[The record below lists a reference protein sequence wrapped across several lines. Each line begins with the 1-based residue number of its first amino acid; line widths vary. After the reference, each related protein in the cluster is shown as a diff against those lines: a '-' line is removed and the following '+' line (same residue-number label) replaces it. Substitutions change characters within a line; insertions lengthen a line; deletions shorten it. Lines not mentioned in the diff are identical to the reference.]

1 MFLNS
6 LKVLEK
12 YWIPLSGLEKSS
24 KFNTLST
31 PHCFLWKRGYYMA
44 ACRYQIPQ
52 RLLKNIS
59 RVSAA
64 NEWNIFSTREAII
77 GSNHQATARKMVTI
91 RDNEKLKTIHTGC
104 GTWCCDR
111 CYLKKIGFHNC
122 NRLRNRYTCQKIQTS
137 ETKLQFSQRCT
148 VIKNLFSIE
157 KYSAQND
164 TWSHALNV
172 ITYM

>member
-1 MFLNS
+1 MVARRYEIS
-6 LKVLEK
+6 LLVLKK
-12 YWIPLSGLEKSS
+12 Y
-24 KFNTLST
+24 FT
-31 PHCFLWKRGYYMA
+31 H
-44 ACRYQIPQ
+44 
-52 RLLKNIS
+52 LLRSLVKY
-59 RVSAA
+59 
-64 NEWNIFSTREAII
+64 FSTREAII

-111 CYLKKIGFHNC
+111 CYFKKIGFHNC
-122 NRLRNRYTCQKIQTS
+122 NRLRNRYICQKIQTS

-164 TWSHALNV
+164 T
-172 ITYM
+172 